1 MIRGIIGYNPF
12 EVILV
17 KLDPRLILVAVVTVS
32 GNAYVQYLAYGD
44 VNWASALAIGLV
56 LTALLPLVMKKK
68 K

>member
-1 MIRGIIGYNPF
+1 M
-12 EVILV
+12 

>member
-1 MIRGIIGYNPF
+1 MKF
-12 EVILV
+12 
-17 KLDPRLILVAVVTVS
+17 DPRLVLVAVVTVG

-44 VNWASALAIGLV
+44 INWTSALLIGIA